1 MVVSLRAR
9 LSLAFALIGLASVL
23 SVSILV
29 NFFLELQFRKYALRK
44 QEERNRDIAVLVGA
58 QYLGQDRWKTEV
70 VQDIGVSVLEEGRIL
85 KLLDN
90 EGRTVWDAVAYNSGI
105 CQAMIDQMSRRM
117 LARYPKLQ
125 GGLTQQGYP
134 LLAGGR
140 RVGTL
145 QVGTYGPFYFSEND
159 FLFIDALN
167 RLLLWVALGT
177 LAAALASGLLIS
189 RRLSAPLVAVTASA
203 GRIAS
208 GDYGVALPAS
218 SSTRELRDLVQAI
231 NHLARSLGEQESLR
245 RRLTS
250 DVAHE
255 LRTPLTT
262 LRSHLE
268 ALIDGVWEASPERL
282 KGLHEETLRL
292 GRLVED
298 LSSLSRYEQ
307 GSLELKKEPLRAAE
321 LASAVVALWQEP
333 FRRKGVSLEL
343 RAGVSEAG
351 LIVWADREKLTQVLT
366 NLLNNALSFTPPGGQ
381 VAVSL
386 RGEAGAV
393 ELAVE
398 DTGCGIPPEDL
409 PHVFE
414 RFYRADPSRAR
425 DTGGFGIGLS
435 IVREI
440 VRAHGGTVEARSAPG
455 RGSEFRVILPDSG
468 VSSHLA

>member
-1 MVVSLRAR
+1 MTVSLRAR

-58 QYLGQDRWKTEV
+58 QYIGPKSWKTEV
-70 VQDIGVSVLEEGRIL
+70 VQDVGVSALEEGR
-85 KLLDN
+85 LLRLIDAD
-90 EGRTVWDAVAYNSGI
+90 GRTVWDAVAYNSGI
-105 CQAMIDQMSRRM
+105 CQAMIDQMSHRM
-117 LARYPKLQ
+117 QERYPSLK
-125 GGLTQQGYP
+125 GGMSEQGYP
-134 LLAGGR
+134 VLAGGR

-145 QVGTYGPFYFSEND
+145 QIGTYGPFYFSDNE

-167 RLLLWVALGT
+167 RMLLWVALGT

-208 GDYGVALPAS
+208 GDYGVRLPAV
-218 SSTRELRDLVQAI
+218 SSTREVRDLVEAV

-245 RRLTS
+245 KRLTS

-255 LRTPLTT
+255 LRTPITT

-268 ALIDGVWEASPERL
+268 ALIEGVWEAGLDRL

-298 LSSLSRYEQ
+298 LSTLSRYDREAMELKMAA
-307 GSLELKKEPLRAAE
+307 LELGE
-321 LASAVVALWQEP
+321 LAGAVVALWQEP
-333 FRRKGVSLEL
+333 FRRKGVSLL
-343 RAGVSEAG
+343 LAAGPAEAG
-351 LIVWADREKLTQVLT
+351 ARVRGDREKLTQVLT
-366 NLLNNALSFTPPGGQ
+366 NLLDNALNFTPPGGR
-381 VAVSL
+381 VEVRL
-386 RGEAGAV
+386 RRRSDGA
-393 ELAVE
+393 ELAVA
-398 DTGCGIPPEDL
+398 DTGAGIPAEDL
-409 PHVFE
+409 PHIFE

-440 VRAHGGTVEARSAPG
+440 VRAHGGQVEADSAPG
-455 RGSEFRVILPDSG
+455 RGSEFRIILPLD
-468 VSSHLA
+468 

>member
-1 MVVSLRAR
+1 MVASLRAR
-9 LSLAFALIGLASVL
+9 LSLALALIGLGSVL
-23 SVSILV
+23 SVNILV

-44 QEERNRDIAVLVGA
+44 QEERNHDIAVLLGA
-58 QYLGQDRWKTEV
+58 QYLGPKRWKTESI
-70 VQDIGVSVLEEGRIL
+70 QDIGVSVLEEGRIL
-85 KLLDN
+85 RLLDS

-117 LARYPKLQ
+117 LARYPTLQ
-125 GGLTQQGYP
+125 GSLTEQGYP
-134 LLAGGR
+134 VLAGGQ
-140 RVGTL
+140 RVGTV
-145 QVGTYGPFYFSEND
+145 QIGTYGPFYFSEND

-177 LAAALASGLLIS
+177 LAAALGSGLLIS

-203 GRIAS
+203 GCIAS
-208 GDYGVALPAS
+208 GDYRVRLPAA
-218 SSTRELRDLVQAI
+218 SSTREVRDLVQAI

-245 RRLTS
+245 KRLTS

-307 GSLELKKEPLRAAE
+307 GSLELNREPLRAAE
-321 LASAVVALWQEP
+321 LAEAVVGLWREP

-343 RAGVSEAG
+343 QVGASEAA
-351 LIVWADREKLTQVLT
+351 LEVRADREKLTQVLT
-366 NLLNNALSFTPPGGQ
+366 NLLNNALNFTPPGGQ
-381 VAVSL
+381 VAVKL
-386 RGEAGAV
+386 RGKAGVV

-398 DTGCGIPPEDL
+398 DSGCGIPAEDL

-440 VRAHGGTVEARSAPG
+440 VRAHGGTVEASSVPD
-455 RGSEFRVILPDSG
+455 RGSEFRVILPRSG
-468 VSSHLA
+468 SS

>member
-1 MVVSLRAR
+1 MMVSLRAR

-85 KLLDN
+85 KLLDS

-105 CQAMIDQMSRRM
+105 CQAMIDQMSHRM
-117 LARYPKLQ
+117 LARYPSLQ

-134 LLAGGR
+134 VLSGGR

-208 GDYGVALPAS
+208 GDYGVALPAA

-231 NHLARSLGEQESLR
+231 NHLAHSLGEQESLR

-268 ALIDGVWEASPERL
+268 ALIDGVWEASPARL

-307 GSLELKKEPLRAAE
+307 GLELKKEPLRAAE
-321 LASAVVALWQEP
+321 LATAVVALWQEP

-343 RAGVSEAG
+343 RAGASEAA
-351 LIVWADREKLTQVLT
+351 LMVWADREKLTQVLT
-366 NLLNNALSFTPPGGQ
+366 NLLDNALNFTPPGGQ

-386 RGEAGAV
+386 RGRAGGV

-398 DTGCGIPPEDL
+398 DTGCGIPAEDL

-440 VRAHGGTVEARSAPG
+440 VRAHGGTVEAHSAPG
-455 RGSEFRVILPDSG
+455 RGSEFRVILPYSG
-468 VSSHLA
+468 AN

>member
-23 SVSILV
+23 SVSVLV

-58 QYLGQDRWKTEV
+58 QYLGPGRWKAEV
-70 VQDIGVSVLEEGRIL
+70 IQDIGVSVLEEGRIL

-90 EGRTVWDAVAYNSGI
+90 EGRPVWDAVAYNSGI
-105 CQAMIDQMSRRM
+105 CQSMIDRMSRRM

-125 GGLTQQGYP
+125 GGLTEQGYP
-134 LLAGGR
+134 VLAGGR

-145 QVGTYGPFYFSEND
+145 QVGTWGPFYFSEND

-208 GDYGVALPAS
+208 GDYGVQLPAA
-218 SSTRELRDLVQAI
+218 SSTREIRDLVQAI
-231 NHLARSLGEQESLR
+231 NHLARTLGEQESLR

-268 ALIDGVWEASPERL
+268 ALIDGVWEASPARL

-307 GSLELKKEPLRAAE
+307 GGLELKREPLRAAE
-321 LASAVVALWQEP
+321 LAAPVVALWQER

-343 RAGVSEAG
+343 RAGAPEAM
-351 LIVWADREKLTQVLT
+351 IRADREKLTQVLT
-366 NLLNNALSFTPPGGQ
+366 NLLDNALNFTPPGGKVQ
-381 VAVSL
+381 VSVSAK
-386 RGEAGAV
+386 AGGV

-398 DTGCGIPPEDL
+398 DTGCGIPAEDL

-440 VRAHGGTVEARSAPG
+440 VRAHGGTVEVRSAPG

-468 VSSHLA
+468 AS